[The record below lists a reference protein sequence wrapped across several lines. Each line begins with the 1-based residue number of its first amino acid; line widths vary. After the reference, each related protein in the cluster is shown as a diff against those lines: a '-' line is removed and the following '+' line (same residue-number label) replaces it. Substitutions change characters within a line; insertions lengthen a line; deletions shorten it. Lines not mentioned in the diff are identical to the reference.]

1 MLLTK
6 GVNDIEKR
14 LKDWTLGY
22 FKTKCWHE
30 VKGDEEAAAK
40 RFVGTAVAVTMRDPY
55 LPLGMRTEKER
66 LGKTELGLLAE
77 LGIKQWAAHWWADFY
92 FIFVFN

>member
-30 VKGDEEAAAK
+30 VKGDEEETAK
-40 RFVGTAVAVTMRDPY
+40 QFVGTVVEVTMRDP
-55 LPLGMRTEKER
+55 LPSGY
-66 LGKTELGLLAE
+66 A
-77 LGIKQWAAHWWADFY
+77 
-92 FIFVFN
+92 